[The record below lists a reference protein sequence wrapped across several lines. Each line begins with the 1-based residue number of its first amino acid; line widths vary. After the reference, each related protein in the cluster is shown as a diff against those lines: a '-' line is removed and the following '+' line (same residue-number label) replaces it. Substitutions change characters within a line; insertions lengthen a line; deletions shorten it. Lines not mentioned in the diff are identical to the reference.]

1 MTIKLMDACSFK
13 VDGKKKEEKERKGKE
28 GWGQTRRKLCGRWEE
43 KEGWG
48 DQKEEEKQKGG
59 EEMKESAT
67 VSNL

>member
-1 MTIKLMDACSFK
+1 MIIKLMDACSFK

-43 KEGWG
+43 KEG
-48 DQKEEEKQKGG
+48 KGG
-59 EEMKESAT
+59 EEMRESAT